1 MTGAGVDLSR
11 LSESERAEY
20 SLLVEKAT
28 RKEQLSPRAAAI
40 EADTLAGLAEG
51 LSIEEA
57 TSRARAAHQF
67 GLVIGDRWL
76 PISRDDANL

>member
-1 MTGAGVDLSR
+1 MEKIDLSR
-11 LSESERAEY
+11 LTESERAEY
-20 SLLVEKAT
+20 ALLVEKAT
-28 RKEQLSPRAAAI
+28 RKEPLSPRAAAL
-40 EADTLAGLAEG
+40 ETDTRAGLAEG
-51 LSIEEA
+51 LGIDEA